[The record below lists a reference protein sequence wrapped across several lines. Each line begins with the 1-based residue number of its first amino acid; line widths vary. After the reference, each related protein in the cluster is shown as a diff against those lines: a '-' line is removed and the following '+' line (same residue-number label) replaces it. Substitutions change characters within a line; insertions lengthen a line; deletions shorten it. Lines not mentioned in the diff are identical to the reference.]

1 MFERYTENA
10 RRAIFFARYESSQF
24 GTPYIE
30 TEHILLGVVRED
42 RHIRRLLRRSLNDIH
57 RLVEQETP
65 PGKKTS
71 TSVDLP
77 LSKGSKRVLEHAA
90 EEAERMGD
98 RQVGTEHLFLGLL
111 LEPNTLA
118 AEILRAL
125 EVRLDVVREDLRTQ
139 RSAPPAESSGLRT
152 LALSKDLTELAS
164 EDLLPPLIGRQN
176 EMERLIQVLGRAD
189 KRCVVLVGQFGVGRK
204 SILGGLAQ
212 RIANRQVPDFLVNK
226 RLIDCDLGQL
236 LRYPRPPRV
245 ESRDALAELGGSPQ
259 HIFFFD
265 ELFRLLTDPPQ
276 NAFAAP
282 TDLLK
287 TPLLDRKLQCI
298 TVATPDEARDAF
310 ERLPWLERC
319 FSMIDVPECSPDEAL
334 EILNANRSR
343 LEKFHDVTYTS
354 EAIKAAVLYST
365 VLLKDRFLPD
375 KAIDV
380 LDEAGAYKK
389 AEPVDLPPDII
400 EGRKRLRFIGRQ
412 TENAVANH
420 EFEKARFYSDEERK
434 EREALEELYRKHNLD
449 QKNLPVITPEV
460 VEQALARRIGTS
472 VENIRKARESP
483 EST

>member
-77 LSKGSKRVLEHAA
+77 LSKESKRVLEHAA
-90 EEAERMGD
+90 QQAETMGD
-98 RQVGTEHLFLGLL
+98 RHIGTEHLFLGLL
-111 LEPNTLA
+111 LEPNSLA
-118 AEILRAL
+118 AGILREL
-125 EVRLDVVREDLRTQ
+125 DIRLDVVREQLRAQ
-139 RSAPPAESSGLRT
+139 RSAPPAESSGLQ
-152 LALSKDLTELAS
+152 ALPFSKDLTEQAS
-164 EDLLPPLIGRQN
+164 EDLLPPLVGRQT

-189 KRCVVLVGQFGVGRK
+189 KRCAVLVGQIGVGRK
-204 SILGGLAQ
+204 AIIGGLAQ
-212 RIANRQVPDFLVNK
+212 RIARRQVPDFLADKKVIASDFGEFV
-226 RLIDCDLGQL
+226 RS
-236 LRYPRPPRV
+236 PRPGTVEIRV
-245 ESRDALAELGGSPQ
+245 SVGTLGGPQ

-265 ELFRLLTDPPQ
+265 ELFRLLMHPQ
-276 NAFAAP
+276 PNAFVAP
-282 TDLLK
+282 THLLK
-287 TPLLDRKLQCI
+287 SALLDSKLQCM
-298 TVATPDEARDAF
+298 TVATPEEARETF
-310 ERLPWLERC
+310 ESLPWLERC
-319 FSMIDVPECSPDEAL
+319 FSIIDVPECSPDEAL

-343 LEKFHDVTYTS
+343 LETFHDVTYTS

-389 AEPVDLPPDII
+389 AEPVDLPRDII
-400 EGRKRLRFIGRQ
+400 EARKRLRFIGRQ

-472 VENIRKARESP
+472 LENIRKARSP